1 MMRIDMFKVK
11 KTRPKLNVVARASR
25 ELALA
30 FALGGV
36 PVLLNSESSAQFK
49 AMLDLLLAAPFL
61 MGYYAWLCLAFSVA
75 AIVKYKWRFMSAR
88 YQRWLDA
95 VHLFL
100 GDIGGSFLTAGRTGL
115 GAILG
120 FLTVWHWVE
129 PDSVSAENIT
139 RTLVM
144 VVGLTLLSVMLALG
158 EEMFKDPK
166 QAAASK

>member
-1 MMRIDMFKVK
+1 MFKVK

-61 MGYYAWLCLAFSVA
+61 MGYYAWLCLAFAVA

>member
-1 MMRIDMFKVK
+1 MFEVK
-11 KTRPKLNVVARASR
+11 KTRPKLAVVARVSR
-25 ELALA
+25 ELAIA

-49 AMLDLLLAAPFL
+49 AMLDLLLAAPFFI
-61 MGYYAWLCLAFSVA
+61 GYYAWLCLAFAVA
-75 AIVKYKWRFMSAR
+75 AIVKYRWRFMSTR

-100 GDIGGSFLTAGRTGL
+100 GDIGGSLLIAGRTGL
-115 GAILG
+115 GGILG

-129 PDSVSAENIT
+129 PDSLSAENII
-139 RTLVM
+139 RTVVM
-144 VVGLTLLSVMLALG
+144 VVSLTSVSVMLALG
-158 EEMFKDPK
+158 EETLKNPR

>member
-1 MMRIDMFKVK
+1 
-11 KTRPKLNVVARASR
+11 
-25 ELALA
+25 
-30 FALGGV
+30 
-36 PVLLNSESSAQFK
+36 
-49 AMLDLLLAAPFL
+49 
-61 MGYYAWLCLAFSVA
+61 
-75 AIVKYKWRFMSAR
+75 MSAR

-129 PDSVSAENIT
+129 PDSLSAENVI
-139 RTLVM
+139 RTLVT
-144 VVGLTLLSVMLALG
+144 VFSLTLLSVMLTLG
-158 EEMFKDPK
+158 EETLKDPK